1 MIASGLTLQNR
12 ANFFFSSFGILSL
25 ALQTRISGDR
35 PMDLSSLTECCVGLV
50 FNSPAFFKNGTRVKC
65 INDV

>member
-12 ANFFFSSFGILSL
+12 ANFFFSSSGILSF

-35 PMDLSSLTECCVGLV
+35 PIDLSSFTECCVGLV
-50 FNSPAFFKNGTRVKC
+50 FNSPEV
-65 INDV
+65 